1 MANAMFLTSG
11 IHPMIH
17 RYRKTI
23 YVLGII
29 TVLILCSYA
38 SSVIDYALHG
48 FNISEATPISLWTH
62 MMYSGFNDKMF
73 LALSLPVIAII
84 SFVYWLLHRPR
95 PIYGDARWARKPEI
109 KKAKLF
115 DKYGVILGKHSGD
128 YLINGEQGHML
139 VTAPTGSGKG
149 VGIVIPNLLAWKGSA
164 IIMDVKL
171 ENFRLTS
178 GFRAKYGRVCRFSP
192 RDAHTHRFNPLDT
205 VRRDPLH
212 KIADIA
218 DIAAIL
224 IPSNS
229 QSHDSM
235 WDNEARDLFVA
246 LALYVIDSEQ
256 ADATIGTIYRMLTA
270 DIDIAELMHYIL
282 EHETIDPACRN
293 SFNNFIQKADKERSG
308 VRSQLSSRLNLWK
321 EPNIDAATSASDF
334 YIEDF
339 RKNKTSLYIGF
350 ALSDL
355 DALAP
360 LLNLFCQLAVKILVR
375 HIPKDDEPHEV
386 LMLIDEFPALGRMES
401 LVKSIAVVR
410 EYKLRMMIIIQGLS
424 QLDQLYKKEG
434 RDFIMQNSALQV
446 FYATNDE
453 STTKAVSEKLG
464 TTTIKTLTRNQ
475 NRNLKLTEF
484 GSHAH
489 SVTKREFMLP
499 QEIRTLS
506 NKKSIMFKENHRPIL
521 ATKIRYYEDKVFQSR
536 ICDPAQVPELN
547 ITPSTALLVVLRALE
562 QKSQGK
568 AQHDSADAAKHNK
581 KKLLKLNMHEAEQA
595 LESEITDHQNSDQ
608 I

>member
-1 MANAMFLTSG
+1 
-11 IHPMIH
+11 MIH

-23 YVLGII
+23 YTLGII

-48 FNISEATPISLWTH
+48 FNISEATPLSLWTH
-62 MMYSGFNDKMF
+62 MMYAGFNDKMF

-84 SFVYWLLHRPR
+84 SFIYWLLHRPR

-115 DKYGVILGKHSGD
+115 DKYGVILGKHSGE
-128 YLINGEQGHML
+128 YLINGEQGHVL

-192 RDAHTHRFNPLDT
+192 RDKHTHRFNPLDT

-224 IPSNS
+224 IPSNP

-282 EHETIDPACRN
+282 EHEAIDPACRN

-334 YIEDF
+334 RIEDF
-339 RKNKTSLYIGF
+339 RKHKTSLYIGF

-434 RDFIMQNSALQV
+434 RDFIMQNSALQL

-453 STTKAVSEKLG
+453 STTKTVSEKLG

-475 NRNLKLTEF
+475 NRNLKLTEL

-506 NKKSIMFKENHRPIL
+506 NKKSIIFKENHRPLL
-521 ATKIRYYEDKVFQSR
+521 ANKIRYYEDKVFQGR
-536 ICDPAQVPELN
+536 ICDPTQVPEIN
-547 ITPSTALLVVLRALE
+547 ITPIATLSVVLCALN
-562 QKSQGK
+562 
-568 AQHDSADAAKHNK
+568 HLSAKKPNK
-581 KKLLKLNMHEAEQA
+581 KFRMLQLMPQNIIKSGCLKK
-595 LESEITDHQNSDQ
+595 I
-608 I
+608 